1 MENRMRLD
9 RRHWLLG
16 LKAAAIWVRNP
27 VSEHGATQVAKI
39 QYSLLGPSLLKEV
52 EEMRAHP
59 IGKRLLAERPAM
71 DAAIDMDALAK
82 LPEGSF
88 GKTLHDVL
96 DFPDTIPGYLLAGLA
111 YKEGFFDSL
120 DVTEEV
126 RWYLDRRLQDHDAS
140 HVISGYMTDLAG
152 EALNIYFILGHQTSL
167 PKWALPLMPFGI
179 FPLLQFPNIG
189 WRKWV
194 VHLFD
199 AFDRGRAAQKHFPHH
214 SVPYEE
220 LLPKPLEEVREFLGV
235 TPLPEGWDT
244 STWFE
249 GSKAADDVLAG
260 RGENKDAKASDAK
273 LSQAAVEAGIPWR
286 DLMRASEVAR
296 NKVRAVAAQGGSL
309 SEMQAALSA

>member
-9 RRHWLLG
+9 RRHWLTG
-16 LKAAAIWVRNP
+16 LKAAAVWVRNP
-27 VSEHGATQVAKI
+27 VSEYGATQVAKI
-39 QYSLLGPSLLKEV
+39 QFSLLGPTFLKEV

-59 IGKRLLAERPAM
+59 IGKRLLENRPAM
-71 DAAIDMDALAK
+71 DAAIDMDALSK
-82 LPEGSF
+82 LPDGSF

-120 DVTEEV
+120 DVSDEV

-152 EALNIYFILGHQTSL
+152 EALNIYFIMGHQTSL
-167 PKWALPLMPFGI
+167 PKWMMPIIPFGVA
-179 FPLLQFPNIG
+179 PLTFRPNIG
-189 WRKWV
+189 WFKWV
-194 VHLFD
+194 KHLFK

-214 SVPYEE
+214 SIPYEE

-249 GSKAADDVLAG
+249 GSKAAEDILAG
-260 RGENKDAKASDAK
+260 KGQNTDAKTDEAK
-273 LSQAAVEAGIPWR
+273 LSQAAVEAGVPWR
-286 DLMRASEVAR
+286 DFMRASEPAR
-296 NKVRAVAAQGGSL
+296 EKIRAIAAQGGSL
-309 SEMQAALSA
+309 DDMMSALSA